1 MDVLVVFDFVVCLS
15 QAPSLN
21 QRLAS
26 PLLLRYIETLT
37 GPYADLSKAYRKCVS
52 GGGGASGSAGAG
64 AGSAHVEF
72 AHLVEAHA
80 ESFQAD
86 KNLGLV
92 KQILSALQ
100 KKQITRLTQTY
111 ITCSIEDVAA
121 HMAVAA
127 PHGAQAAP
135 AASHAQAERKIFD
148 MVSHK
153 NILGQLVGATLD

>member
-1 MDVLVVFDFVVCLS
+1 
-15 QAPSLN
+15 LN

-52 GGGGASGSAGAG
+52 GGGGASGGSAGAGG

-135 AASHAQAERKIFD
+135 AASHAQAERKVFD
-148 MVSHK
+148 MVSRK
-153 NILGQLVGATLD
+153 DIPNVLM